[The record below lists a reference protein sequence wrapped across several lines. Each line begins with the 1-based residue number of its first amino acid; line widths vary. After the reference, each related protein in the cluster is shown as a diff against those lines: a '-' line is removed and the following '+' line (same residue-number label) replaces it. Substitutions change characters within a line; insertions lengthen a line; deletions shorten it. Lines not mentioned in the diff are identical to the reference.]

1 MTLKHQ
7 AMVAPTAAGGLKG
20 WHVAA
25 MLSVFFG
32 IVFTVNGVFLTSAL
46 RTHSGVVSVEPY
58 VKGLKYNERIEAGDR
73 QAKLGW
79 DDTLTL
85 GTDGRVAVT
94 LRDAGG
100 RPVQGLRFEGS
111 LGRPATN
118 RLDRPLLLAEA
129 EPGRYV
135 ASGPPLEEGTWI
147 VSLEAVSRDHAAE
160 PVYRLRRRIWLKP

>member
-1 MTLKHQ
+1 MTPKQQ
-7 AMVAPTAAGGLKG
+7 AMAAPSAAGGLKG

-25 MLSVFFG
+25 MLAAFFG
-32 IVFTVNGVFLTSAL
+32 VVFTVNGVFLTSAL
-46 RTHSGVVSVEPY
+46 RTYSGVVSVEPY

-79 DDTLTL
+79 EETLSV

-111 LGRPATN
+111 LGRPSTN
-118 RLDRPLLLAEA
+118 RLDRPLVLAEA
-129 EPGRYV
+129 EPGQYV
-135 ASGPPLEEGTWI
+135 ASGPPLEDGTWI
-147 VSLEAVSRDHAAE
+147 VSLEAVSRDHGAE
-160 PVYRLRRRIWLKP
+160 AVYRLRRRVWLKP